1 MRYLKLKKIVLAAV
15 TAVLFC
21 TAAAVF
27 CTPALGAD
35 EISSISVAL
44 IDSTLDR
51 SDLKTGYL
59 FNESTQSYR
68 SYSYY
73 DVYDLNNIKLT
84 VRYESGGMAIY
95 SGNGIARFSSQT
107 MNAFSISD
115 NQKETAWTVGTHTV
129 TYTLGAYSAQADYT
143 VVSDTI
149 ASVTVKPMYEIAPVF
164 ELDGQRGAAAA
175 SDGSIYQRFVYDLGK
190 YDYNITLTYANGQKV
205 TCTNSNL
212 YALTGYKAEFS
223 QPDGVLSPGSYTG
236 YCTIGGATGTFCFK
250 IKENDVKSV
259 ELYMSDNADVLL
271 CPEDGF
277 YTTSSSGVSYFRY
290 IYDHSKIRA
299 KVTYTSGTTSDYS
312 IGELNAA
319 LHSRL
324 ELFDTQDVSPWTLG
338 TVEVKGRIK
347 GIDCVLPLSLGMG
360 SVKLSTAAR
369 STTAI
374 TLSWE
379 RNMFADGYELE
390 QYING
395 KWTVIKVIDS
405 DSTTSYRISGLAAGT
420 AYHFRIRA
428 YIDGGRVYSPYS
440 TLNTMTSPN
449 GITELASGTI
459 TSDSVGISWKK
470 SSTADGYIIEYMNN
484 GTWTRAAKISSAAA
498 VSYTLSGLNAS
509 TQYLIRVCAFKNNG
523 SEEVCSTYSVITA
536 LTNPS
541 KVSGFAV
548 SGRLTSSL
556 TLSWT
561 QNNSA
566 DGYILEKYDGTKWVR
581 IAKLTSNS
589 ATSYS
594 ISGLTASTVY
604 KLRMRTYKMNGST
617 ALYSDY
623 TGTLSAMTSPTA
635 VTGLA
640 LTGRTST
647 SLSLKWNQN
656 TTADGYIIERYNGS
670 AWVSVAKISGNATTT
685 CQVTGLACGT
695 LHSLRMRAYKMS
707 GTTAVYSTYTAT
719 LSAYT
724 NPSDITGLTLGGRA
738 SDALRLNWNKNTSAD
753 GYIIEKYDGTKWVR
767 VAKITNNATTTYRVT
782 GLAAGTAYK
791 FRIRAYK
798 MSGKTALYSGYSA
811 TLAVRTNPSK
821 VSGVKIGGRASTA
834 LRLNWSKNTS
844 ADGYIIEIYKN
855 GKWVRAAKLTSNAAT
870 TYRLSGLAKNTTYS
884 IRIKAYKMS
893 GKTALYSGYTTVS
906 AKTLS

>member
-1 MRYLKLKKIVLAAV
+1 
-15 TAVLFC
+15 
-21 TAAAVF
+21 
-27 CTPALGAD
+27 
-35 EISSISVAL
+35 
-44 IDSTLDR
+44 
-51 SDLKTGYL
+51 
-59 FNESTQSYR
+59 
-68 SYSYY
+68 
-73 DVYDLNNIKLT
+73 
-84 VRYESGGMAIY
+84 
-95 SGNGIARFSSQT
+95 
-107 MNAFSISD
+107 
-115 NQKETAWTVGTHTV
+115 
-129 TYTLGAYSAQADYT
+129 
-143 VVSDTI
+143 
-149 ASVTVKPMYEIAPVF
+149 
-164 ELDGQRGAAAA
+164 
-175 SDGSIYQRFVYDLGK
+175 
-190 YDYNITLTYANGQKV
+190 
-205 TCTNSNL
+205 
-212 YALTGYKAEFS
+212 
-223 QPDGVLSPGSYTG
+223 
-236 YCTIGGATGTFCFK
+236 
-250 IKENDVKSV
+250 
-259 ELYMSDNADVLL
+259 
-271 CPEDGF
+271 
-277 YTTSSSGVSYFRY
+277 
-290 IYDHSKIRA
+290 
-299 KVTYTSGTTSDYS
+299 
-312 IGELNAA
+312 
-319 LHSRL
+319 
-324 ELFDTQDVSPWTLG
+324 
-338 TVEVKGRIK
+338 
-347 GIDCVLPLSLGMG
+347 
-360 SVKLSTAAR
+360 
-369 STTAI
+369 
-374 TLSWE
+374 
-379 RNMFADGYELE
+379 
-390 QYING
+390 
-395 KWTVIKVIDS
+395 
-405 DSTTSYRISGLAAGT
+405 
-420 AYHFRIRA
+420 
-428 YIDGGRVYSPYS
+428 
-440 TLNTMTSPN
+440 MTSPN

-548 SGRLTSSL
+548 SGRSTSSL

-566 DGYILEKYDGTKWVR
+566 DGYILEKYDGTKWMR

-604 KLRMRTYKMNGST
+604 KLRMKTYKMNGST

-707 GTTAVYSTYTAT
+707 GTTAVYSGYNAT
-719 LSAYT
+719 LAVRTS
-724 NPSDITGLTLGGRA
+724 PSKVTGLTLGGRA

-753 GYIIEKYDGTKWVR
+753 GYIVEKYDGTKWVRVAKITNNTTTTYRVRGLAAGTVYKFRMRAYKMSGATALYSGYTATLAARTSPSKVTGLTLGGRANNALRLNWNKNTSADGYIVEKYDGTKWVR

-811 TLAVRTNPSK
+811 TLAARTNPSK

-870 TYRLSGLAKNTTYS
+870 TYRLSGLAKSTTYS